1 MAYWVYILRSESTGR
16 FYVGHTDDLGDRIRR
31 HNEGRSEATRT
42 RGPWK
47 LAYQEEFST
56 RQAAAARERAI
67 KNQKSR
73 SYIERLCARHPV
85 G

>member
-31 HNEGRSEATRT
+31 YNEGRSEATRT
-42 RGPWK
+42 RGPWT
-47 LAYQEEFST
+47 LVYQEEFPT
-56 RQAAAARERAI
+56 RQAAVARERAI

-73 SYIERLCARHPV
+73 SYIERLCAPHPA